1 MDQAKQ
7 APLSPPMTGNGYLQ
21 TYPGLLK
28 HVCFAPETRHQ
39 KLGGDLLTPDMPTA
53 LARAKRQ
60 RADRRPPGRDRR
72 VAAHDRHAPAETL
85 QGAAVKLRRLGA
97 YVEEGKPARLLAGA
111 LRAVESAAG

>member
-7 APLSPPMTGNGYLQ
+7 APLSPSMTGNDYLQ

-60 RADRRPPGRDRR
+60 RADRRPPG
-72 VAAHDRHAPAETL
+72 
-85 QGAAVKLRRLGA
+85 
-97 YVEEGKPARLLAGA
+97 
-111 LRAVESAAG
+111 